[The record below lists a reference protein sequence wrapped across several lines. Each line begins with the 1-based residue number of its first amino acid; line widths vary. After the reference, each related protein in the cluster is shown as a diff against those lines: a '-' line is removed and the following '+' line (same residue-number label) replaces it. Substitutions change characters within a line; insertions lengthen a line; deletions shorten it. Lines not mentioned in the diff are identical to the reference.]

1 MASPSHSPSQAPIL
15 VIGATRGT
23 GQLVVEE
30 LLARGQ
36 SVRVAARDVGKARA
50 LFAERVQ
57 VVQADLLHD
66 LPAGLFGDTG
76 AVVFTAA
83 VPPRPAGE
91 ALVRATEVEG
101 LRRVLERVR
110 TEGFTGRF
118 VYLTTMGVTKPNWM
132 MALLG
137 LLKRGILQARRDAEA
152 LLATSGLD
160 VTIVRAA
167 TLTNAAAGQGL
178 TLVAGDEAM
187 APSKKVARADV
198 ARVLVESLRTSAREV
213 SVWAAR
219 KGTSSSS
226 IPQQLLAAAERGV
239 QAAHD

>member
-57 VVQADLLHD
+57 VVQADLLHE
-66 LPAGLFGDTG
+66 LPAGLFGGTG

-101 LRRVLERVR
+101 LRRVLERAR

-118 VYLTTMGVTKPNWM
+118 VYLTTMGVTQPNWM

-160 VTIVRAA
+160 VTVVRAA

-178 TLVAGDEAM
+178 TLVEGDEAM

-226 IPQQLLAAAERGV
+226 IPQQLLAIAEHGA